1 MHIFSQLQDVFGL
14 GHRSNVNLVFDF
26 METDLE
32 VSICFTVF
40 FRNETIDMNQC

>member
-1 MHIFSQLQDVFGL
+1 MNFFQLQDVFGL

-32 VSICFTVF
+32 VTSNWLYLQKLAIKH
-40 FRNETIDMNQC
+40 IL